1 MSAVLALVVFV
12 GVSGPDSG
20 KIDRQVG
27 ALLHLDASVERVHVS
42 SAQLSAL
49 GVPTRGPR
57 LMRKLQRKRD
67 FRGKAVV
74 AGKVIRKGHSAH
86 LRMVLYSSRGTMT
99 DLLEVPIRGDKLDRK
114 AIANLRE
121 VLIPAVQDL
130 DPNAKTDDDAIEM
143 DDDSDSPFAKSK
155 PESSGDS
162 ADNSDSGDDE
172 SPFAKSNDDSSDSA
186 SADDSA
192 SDEPDDSSSA
202 DDSSSST
209 GGWDDSPIG
218 PTVPT
223 LGMRAS
229 IGLGFV
235 ARAFAGPEA
244 IPAYSSTAVGSVRFS
259 GSVQPTKTLIV
270 HLSAERTLGMTTQIG
285 SEIAPTTISRW
296 EGVGSYIFHHGKVQL
311 AAVGGLGNRSFV
323 IESKAPMRSPDGKY
337 TYLVTGAQ
345 AQASIGK
352 RVSLAAMMAIE
363 PVVAGAQPTRDAY
376 GPARRWALEM
386 AGALGVRVRDHVFV
400 EARAEYQRFSWSWG
414 SAGARGA
421 GGASDGYPGATVSV
435 GAQY

>member
-27 ALLHLDASVERVHVS
+27 ALLHLDAGVQRVHVS
-42 SAQLSAL
+42 SHQLAAL

-57 LMRKLQRKRD
+57 LMRKLKHKRN

-74 AGKVIRKGHSAH
+74 AGKVIRKRHSAH
-86 LRMVLYSSRGTMT
+86 LRMVLYSKRGTMT

-130 DPNAKTDDDAIEM
+130 DPSARTEDDEAIEM
-143 DDDSDSPFAKSK
+143 DDDDSPFAKSK
-155 PESSGDS
+155 GDS
-162 ADNSDSGDDE
+162 DDD
-172 SPFAKSNDDSSDSA
+172 SPFAKSKDDSDDSA
-186 SADDSA
+186 SADDA
-192 SDEPDDSSSA
+192 SSDDSTA
-202 DDSSSST
+202 DDSSDNSDSSGDSASDDA

-218 PTVPT
+218 PTGPT

-235 ARAFAGPEA
+235 SRSFAGPES
-244 IPAYSSTAVGSVRFS
+244 IPAYSSAAVGSVRFS
-259 GSVQPTKTLIV
+259 GSAQPTKTLTV
-270 HLSAERTLGMTTQIG
+270 HLSAERSLGMTTQIG
-285 SEIAPTTISRW
+285 MEVAPTTISRW
-296 EGVGSYIFHHGKVQL
+296 EGVGSYILHQGALQL
-311 AAVGGLGNRSFV
+311 AAVGGLGHRGFV
-323 IESKAPMRSPDGKY
+323 IESKAPMRSPDGEY
-337 TYLVTGAQ
+337 TYLVMGGQ

-352 RVSLAAMMAIE
+352 RVFLGALMALE
-363 PVVAGAQPTRDAY
+363 PVIGGAQPTRDAF

-386 AGALGVRVRDHVFV
+386 SGALGVRVRDHVFV

-421 GGASDGYPGATVSV
+421 GGASDGYPGATVSI